1 MKVFVPVTLDD
12 TVNKYIV
19 VTESKGTIFCSNDDE
34 LQSFLEKVD
43 EYHDTESVHIYT
55 LTQTASVDDV
65 PVATQE
71 SESTQS
77 EKPKTSDVI
86 ELVQDLLET
95 LKKGL

>member
-1 MKVFVPVTLDD
+1 MKVFVPVILDD
-12 TVNKYIV
+12 TADKYLV
-19 VTESKGTIFCSNDDE
+19 VTESKETIFCSDDRE
-34 LQSFLEKVD
+34 LQLFLETAD
-43 EYHDTESVHIYT
+43 EYDDTESIQIYT

-71 SESTQS
+71 SESIQS

>member
-1 MKVFVPVTLDD
+1 MKVFVPVILDD
-12 TVNKYIV
+12 TADKYLV
-19 VTESKGTIFCSNDDE
+19 VTESKETIFCSDDKE
-34 LQSFLEKVD
+34 LQLFLETAD
-43 EYHDTESVHIYT
+43 EYDDTESIQIYT

-71 SESTQS
+71 SESIQS

>member
-1 MKVFVPVTLDD
+1 MKVFVPVILDD
-12 TVNKYIV
+12 TADKYLV
-19 VTESKGTIFCSNDDE
+19 VTESKETIFCSDDKE
-34 LQSFLEKVD
+34 LQLFLETAD
-43 EYHDTESVHIYT
+43 EYDDTEAIQIYT

-71 SESTQS
+71 SESIQS

>member
-12 TVNKYIV
+12 TADKYLV

-34 LQSFLEKVD
+34 LQAFLETAD
-43 EYHDTESVHIYT
+43 EYDDTEAIQIYT

-71 SESTQS
+71 SESIQS

>member
-1 MKVFVPVTLDD
+1 MKVFVPVILDD
-12 TVNKYIV
+12 TADKYLV
-19 VTESKGTIFCSNDDE
+19 VTESKGTIFCSDDKE
-34 LQSFLEKVD
+34 LQLFLETAD
-43 EYHDTESVHIYT
+43 EYDDTEAIQIYT

-71 SESTQS
+71 SESIQS

>member
-12 TVNKYIV
+12 TADKYLV
-19 VTESKGTIFCSNDDE
+19 VTESKGTIFCSDDDE
-34 LQSFLEKVD
+34 LQAFLETAD
-43 EYHDTESVHIYT
+43 EYDDTEAVQIYT

-71 SESTQS
+71 SESIQS

>member
-12 TVNKYIV
+12 TADKYLV
-19 VTESKGTIFCSNDDE
+19 VTESKETIFCSDDKE
-34 LQSFLEKVD
+34 LQLFLETAD
-43 EYHDTESVHIYT
+43 EYDDTEAIQIYT

-71 SESTQS
+71 SESIQS

>member
-12 TVNKYIV
+12 TADKYLV

-34 LQSFLEKVD
+34 LQAFLETAD
-43 EYHDTESVHIYT
+43 EYDDTEAIQIYT

-65 PVATQE
+65 PGATQE

>member
-1 MKVFVPVTLDD
+1 MKVFVPVILDD
-12 TVNKYIV
+12 TADKYLV

-34 LQSFLEKVD
+34 LQSFLETAD
-43 EYHDTESVHIYT
+43 EYDDTEAVQIYT

>member
-12 TVNKYIV
+12 TADKYLV

-34 LQSFLEKVD
+34 LQAFLETAD
-43 EYHDTESVHIYT
+43 EYDDTEAVQIYT

-86 ELVQDLLET
+86 ELAQDLLET